1 VKRVVVTRS
10 VEDVDRLAER
20 LTSEGHLAV
29 KLPLLAIEPLQ
40 SSLDID
46 NLPRTTTAIIY
57 TSVNAVCHGFEAISQ
72 ATPNEGL
79 VTIAVG
85 AKTRDA
91 LGERDVRA
99 ESPAREDSEGILAFL
114 ASLDQSPT
122 HVVLVKGQ
130 GGRDLIETRLDCL
143 GIHLSIIEC
152 YRRVW
157 PDVPQANFLSA
168 VSIESPSIIHVAS
181 GETLTRLT
189 DLCWAHG
196 VDALNTH
203 TLVVPSQRVAD
214 QAREL
219 GWQSRIVAVGAGD
232 EALLKAVADLS

>member
-1 VKRVVVTRS
+1 VKRIVVTRS

-20 LTSEGHLAV
+20 LTSAGHVAV
-29 KLPLLAIEPLQ
+29 KLPLLAIEAIQ

-46 NLPRTTTAIIY
+46 NLPRTTAAIIY
-57 TSVNAVCHGFEAISQ
+57 TSGNAVRHGFEAISQ
-72 ATPNEGL
+72 ATINEASM
-79 VTIAVG
+79 TIAVG

-91 LGERDVRA
+91 LSKKGVRA
-99 ESPAREDSEGILAFL
+99 ESPAREDSEGILAL
-114 ASLDQSPT
+114 LESLDQSPT

-130 GGRDLIETRLDCL
+130 GGRDLIETRLARL
-143 GIHLSIIEC
+143 GIHLTIIEC

-157 PDVPQANFLSA
+157 PDVPEANFLSA
-168 VSIESPSIIHVAS
+168 VSSESPSIIHVAS

-219 GWQSRIVAVGAGD
+219 GWQSRIVADGAGD
-232 EALLKAVADLS
+232 EALLEAVADLS

>member
-1 VKRVVVTRS
+1 MKRVVVTRS
-10 VEDVDRLAER
+10 VEDADRLAER
-20 LTSEGHLAV
+20 LISAGHLPV
-29 KLPLLAIEPLQ
+29 KLPLLAIETLQ

-46 NLPRTTTAIIY
+46 NLARTPTAIIY
-57 TSVNAVCHGFEAISQ
+57 TSVNAVRHGFDAIAG
-72 ATPNEGL
+72 ATTNEGV

-91 LGERDVRA
+91 LRKEGVRA
-99 ESPAREDSEGILAFL
+99 ESPVREDSEGILALL
-114 ASLDQSPT
+114 ASLDQSPS

-130 GGRDLIETRLDCL
+130 GGRDLIETRLDRL
-143 GIHLSIIEC
+143 GIHLTIIEC

-157 PDVPQANFLSA
+157 PDVREANFLSA

-196 VDALNTH
+196 VDALNAH

-219 GWQSRIVAVGAGD
+219 GWQSRIVADGAGD
-232 EALLKAVADLS
+232 EALLEAVADLS

>member
-1 VKRVVVTRS
+1 MKRVVVTRS

-20 LTSEGHLAV
+20 LTSDGHLPI

-40 SSLDID
+40 SSVDID
-46 NLPRTTTAIIY
+46 NLPSTSAVIIY
-57 TSVNAVCHGFEAISQ
+57 TSVNAVRHGFEAISQ
-72 ATPNEGL
+72 AITNDGF

-91 LGERDVRA
+91 LGKKGVRA

-114 ASLDQSPT
+114 ESLDQSTT

-130 GGRDLIETRLDCL
+130 GGRDLIETRLDRL
-143 GIHLSIIEC
+143 GIHLTIIEC

-157 PDVPQANFLSA
+157 PDVSEANFLSA

-196 VDALNTH
+196 VDVLDAH

-219 GWQSRIVAVGAGD
+219 GWQSRIVADGAGD

>member
-1 VKRVVVTRS
+1 MKRVVVTRS

-20 LTSEGHLAV
+20 LTSAGHVAV
-29 KLPLLAIEPLQ
+29 KLPLLAIEAIQ

-46 NLPRTTTAIIY
+46 NLPRTTVAIIY
-57 TSVNAVCHGFEAISQ
+57 TSGNAVRHGFEAISQ
-72 ATPNEGL
+72 ATINEASM
-79 VTIAVG
+79 TIAVG

-91 LGERDVRA
+91 LSKKGVRA
-99 ESPAREDSEGILAFL
+99 ESPAREDSEGILAL
-114 ASLDQSPT
+114 LESLDQSPT

-130 GGRDLIETRLDCL
+130 GGRDLIETRLNHL
-143 GIHLSIIEC
+143 GICLTIIEC

-157 PDVPQANFLSA
+157 PDVPEANFLSA

-219 GWQSRIVAVGAGD
+219 GWQSRIVADGAGD
-232 EALLKAVADLS
+232 EALLEAVADLS

>member
-1 VKRVVVTRS
+1 MKRVVVTRS

-20 LTSEGHLAV
+20 LTSDGHLPV
-29 KLPLLAIEPLQ
+29 KLPLLAIEALQ

-46 NLPRTTTAIIY
+46 NLPLTTTAIIY
-57 TSVNAVCHGFEAISQ
+57 TSVNAVRYGFDAISQ
-72 ATPNEGL
+72 ATTNEGL
-79 VTIAVG
+79 LTIAVG

-91 LGERDVRA
+91 LSKKGVLA
-99 ESPAREDSEGILAFL
+99 KFPAREDSEGILAL
-114 ASLDQSPT
+114 LESLDQSPT
-122 HVVLVKGQ
+122 HVLLVKGQ
-130 GGRDLIETRLDCL
+130 GGRDLIETRLDRL
-143 GIHLSIIEC
+143 GIHLTIIEC

-181 GETLTRLT
+181 GETLNRLT
-189 DLCWAHG
+189 DLCWAYG
-196 VDALNTH
+196 VDALNNH

-219 GWQSRIVAVGAGD
+219 GWRSRIVADGAGD
-232 EALLKAVADLS
+232 EALLEAVADLS

>member
-20 LTSEGHLAV
+20 LTNEGHLPV
-29 KLPLLAIEPLQ
+29 KLPLLAIEAIQ
-40 SSLDID
+40 GSLDMD
-46 NLPRTTTAIIY
+46 NMPWTTTAIIY
-57 TSVNAVCHGFEAISQ
+57 TSVNAVRHGLEVISQ
-72 ATPNEGL
+72 AIPNGGL

-91 LGERDVRA
+91 LSKKGVHA
-99 ESPAREDSEGILAFL
+99 ESPAKEDSEGILAFL
-114 ASLDQSPT
+114 ESLDQSPT

-130 GGRDLIETRLDCL
+130 GGRDLIETRLDRL
-143 GIHLSIIEC
+143 GIHLTIIEC

-157 PDVPQANFLSA
+157 PDVPEANFLSA

-189 DLCWAHG
+189 DLCWSHR

-203 TLVVPSQRVAD
+203 TLVVPSRRVAD

-219 GWQSRIVAVGAGD
+219 GWQSRIVADGAGD

>member
-57 TSVNAVCHGFEAISQ
+57 TSGNAVRHGFEAISQ
-72 ATPNEGL
+72 ATINEASM
-79 VTIAVG
+79 TIAVG

-91 LGERDVRA
+91 LSKKGVRA
-99 ESPAREDSEGILAFL
+99 ESPAREDSEGILAL
-114 ASLDQSPT
+114 LESLDQSPT

-130 GGRDLIETRLDCL
+130 GGRDLIETRLNHL
-143 GIHLSIIEC
+143 GIRLTIIEC

-157 PDVPQANFLSA
+157 PDVPEANFLSA

-219 GWQSRIVAVGAGD
+219 GWQSRIVADGAGD
-232 EALLKAVADLS
+232 EALLEAVADLS

>member
-1 VKRVVVTRS
+1 MKRVVVTRS
-10 VEDVDRLAER
+10 VEDVDRVAER
-20 LTSEGHLAV
+20 LTSEGHLPV
-29 KLPLLAIEPLQ
+29 KLPLLAIEALQ
-40 SSLDID
+40 SSPNID

-57 TSVNAVCHGFEAISQ
+57 TSVNAVRHGFEAISH
-72 ATPNEGL
+72 ATTNEGF

-85 AKTRDA
+85 ARTRDA
-91 LGERDVRA
+91 LGKKGVRA
-99 ESPAREDSEGILAFL
+99 ESPATEDSEGIVALL
-114 ASLDQSPT
+114 VSLGQSST

-130 GGRDLIETRLDCL
+130 GGRNLIETRLCHL
-143 GIHLSIIEC
+143 GIHLTIIEC

-157 PDVPQANFLSA
+157 PDVPEAKFLSA

-196 VDALNTH
+196 VDALDTH

-219 GWQSRIVAVGAGD
+219 GWQSRIVAAGAGD
-232 EALLKAVADLS
+232 EALLEAVAYLS

>member
-1 VKRVVVTRS
+1 MKRVVVTRS

-20 LTSEGHLAV
+20 LTSDGHLPI

-40 SSLDID
+40 SSVDID
-46 NLPRTTTAIIY
+46 NLPPTTAVIIY
-57 TSVNAVCHGFEAISQ
+57 TSVNAVRHGFEAISQ
-72 ATPNEGL
+72 AITNDGL

-91 LGERDVRA
+91 LGEEGVRA

-130 GGRDLIETRLDCL
+130 GGRDLIETRLDRL

-157 PDVPQANFLSA
+157 PDVSEANFLSA

-203 TLVVPSQRVAD
+203 ALVVPSQRVAD

-219 GWQSRIVAVGAGD
+219 GWQSRIVADGAGD
-232 EALLKAVADLS
+232 KALLKAVADLS